1 MRKRGAGVHGVWCGV
16 AGPKGAESLFAGVN
30 HFSYSHC
37 DWPVFYKG
45 GQLFVYLNKQ
55 QDRTERNQ
63 ASYWRLYKGGQL
75 ISLTFKAISR
85 SLPVMEV
92 KETKFF
98 LNLTHLPNMINM
110 ECIPF
115 MYLLTVD

>member
-16 AGPKGAESLFAGVN
+16 AGIKGGESLFAVVN

-37 DWPVFYKG
+37 DCPVFTR
-45 GQLFVYLNKQ
+45 QDNSLYLNKQ

-75 ISLTFKAISR
+75 ISLGVGFFCLLHKRLEDPKSQTFFGCSIV
-85 SLPVMEV
+85 PP
-92 KETKFF
+92 T
-98 LNLTHLPNMINM
+98 LT
-110 ECIPF
+110 
-115 MYLLTVD
+115 